1 MKKSELLRFL
11 PVTAIFAALLVSTGF
26 GQEDDPEPF
35 SLTSARSG
43 SSLDQVEV
51 TFEANGF
58 LLQTSPA
65 PPAPT
70 GAEGAAAVP
79 DSPQGTEASVV
90 ESPMSLIAAFAYN
103 ERTLLPFDTSFQYAR
118 SLRDYSRA
126 EAAIDIEGTILRPS
140 LREDRRRVV
149 VDVVEGRPT
158 LFSSNGPLRGEEL
171 DLIHINC
178 NSLLLD
184 RLLPVDMIQNE
195 SEWTPSPL
203 AMNALFGLD
212 AVSESDITARVT
224 SVSPTEVIFELEGT
238 LNGVVDGAETDIEMK
253 ARCQYARAVRRI
265 TWFALV
271 MREQRS
277 EGFTGPGLNIGAK
290 IEVQITPMAAQ
301 GPLSDAAIVP
311 ESFEPT
317 AELTNLVYD
326 SQTSG
331 WSLAHGRSWTVTQDE
346 RHQAALRLMNHG
358 ELVSQCN
365 IVPMR
370 STTPEEMA
378 ALEEF
383 QADLVEHLQSNQAQA
398 IAAAQRENEVGYRE
412 YRVLLDGVA
421 QELPIRWA
429 YYLLTDQDGRQAML
443 AFVVEANLLDQFGDA
458 DRELV
463 EGFRF
468 TEERLLPTPE

>member
-1 MKKSELLRFL
+1 MKKSKIIRFL
-11 PVTAIFAALLVSTGF
+11 PLSVVIVFLLLSPVLS
-26 GQEDDPEPF
+26 QEDEPEPF
-35 SLTSARSG
+35 SITSARTG

-51 TFEANGF
+51 SFEANGF
-58 LLQTSPA
+58 LIQASPA
-65 PPAPT
+65 PSASGGEAGP
-70 GAEGAAAVP
+70 VP
-79 DSPQGTEASVV
+79 VSPLNSEASVV
-90 ESPMSLIAAFAYN
+90 ESPMSLVAAFTYD

-118 SLRDYSRA
+118 SLRDYTRA
-126 EAAIDIEGTILRPS
+126 EAAINIEGTVLRPQ
-140 LREDRRRVV
+140 LNENRRRIV
-149 VDVVEGRPT
+149 VDVAEGRPT
-158 LFSSNGPLRGEEL
+158 LFSATGPLTGEEL

-212 AVSESDITARVT
+212 AVAESNVTARVT
-224 SVSPTEVIFELEGT
+224 SSSATEVIFELEGT

-253 ARCQYARAVRRI
+253 ARCQYARAVSRI

-290 IEVQITPMAAQ
+290 IEVRITPSAAQ
-301 GPLSDAAIVP
+301 TPLTAPEIVP

-317 AELTNLVYD
+317 PELTNLLYN
-326 SQTSG
+326 SQASS
-331 WSLAHGRSWTVTQDE
+331 WRLAHARSWTVTQDE
-346 RHQAALRLMNHG
+346 PHQAALRLMNHG

-365 IVPMR
+365 IVPMQ
-370 STTPEEMA
+370 TTTMESMA
-378 ALEEF
+378 SLEEF
-383 QADLVEHLQSNQAQA
+383 QADLAEHLQSNQAQP
-398 IAAAQRENEVGYRE
+398 IAAAQQENEAGYRE

-429 YYLLTDQDGRQAML
+429 YYLLTDQGGRQAML
-443 AFVVEANLLDQFGDA
+443 AFVVEANLLDQFSDA

-463 EGFRF
+463 QGFRF
-468 TEERLLPTPE
+468 TEERLVPTPE